1 MTMADPNDEET
12 LIAAV
17 TRVRLGGA
25 ETVAACHEAL
35 VGEFNELLHFI
46 RWWKEQRRAPCK
58 YRAHRIPPRAAEI
71 EWSSAQIPGS
81 FSKTQCGEIDHKAG
95 EKLIHNQIRDFTICF
110 AISL

>member
-35 VGEFNELLHFI
+35 VGEFGNGLTMGQV
-46 RWWKEQRRAPCK
+46 K
-58 YRAHRIPPRAAEI
+58 
-71 EWSSAQIPGS
+71 
-81 FSKTQCGEIDHKAG
+81 KANSI
-95 EKLIHNQIRDFTICF
+95 KSDSIMR
-110 AISL
+110 